1 MVSPVSIT
9 HTFNG
14 DAAAHDYVDAA
25 ALDTALGDL
34 AAAQNAEQIERKRII
49 EDGGQLAAQSVH
61 VRNLAPEVITVAAGL
76 TPLQVAR
83 LVTTT
88 NVALTGLQTVDGVVL
103 LAADRVLLV
112 GQTNSLENGLWVAA
126 AGAWTRPA
134 DFLSQSTPVK
144 GTAVA
149 VTSGTNLAG
158 TVWMLNSAITVG
170 TTAQQWVQIGTAG
183 LRITIS
189 PNAAPAG
196 MADGSIWMQYTP

>member
-25 ALDTALGDL
+25 ALDTTLGEL
-34 AAAQNAEQIERKRII
+34 AAAQNAEQVERKRII
-49 EDGGQLAAQSVH
+49 GDGGDLAAQVVH
-61 VRNLAPEVITVAAGL
+61 ARHLAPEVVTIMQGL
-76 TPLQVAR
+76 FPLQVAR

-88 NVALTGLQTVDGVVL
+88 NVALTGLQTIDGVVL

-126 AGAWTRPA
+126 SGAWTRPA
-134 DFLSQSTPVK
+134 DFLSQSVPVK

-149 VTSGTNLAG
+149 ITSGTNLAG
-158 TVWMLNSAITVG
+158 TVWMLNSALIVGITG
-170 TTAQQWVQIGTAG
+170 QQWVQIGNAG